1 MEFPHGYSW
10 HRGMWFEGEMEDQE
24 ATLFALL
31 LSVCFVFLLMGAL
44 FESFILPFSVITA
57 VPMAMIGSVWGL
69 VLTGTPLDTMAG
81 LGLVILV
88 GVVVNNGIVLI
99 DWVTQLRAQGLS
111 AEDALVEAGRR
122 RLRPILMTA
131 LTTIFGLVPMAIGA
145 SQFIGIPYAPL
156 GRTVIAGLV
165 VGTVLTLLFVPYLY
179 MILDEWSAT
188 GRVWWATVQ
197 RRET

>member
-1 MEFPHGYSW
+1 
-10 HRGMWFEGEMEDQE
+10 
-24 ATLFALL
+24 
-31 LSVCFVFLLMGAL
+31 
-44 FESFILPFSVITA
+44 
-57 VPMAMIGSVWGL
+57 
-69 VLTGTPLDTMAG
+69 MAG

-99 DWVTQLRAQGLS
+99 DWVTQLRG
-111 AEDALVEAGRR
+111 EGHTTEEALVEAGRR

-131 LTTIFGLVPMAIGA
+131 LTTIFGLVPMAMGT

-179 MILDEWSAT
+179 MILDEWRAT

-197 RRET
+197 RRES